1 MYPSKNRHK
10 QWSQLARLAQFD
22 AQLLAVIV
30 VLALIGLAGIYSAT
44 LHGANPSFFSRQ
56 LSWLVL
62 GGMLFFLVAAG
73 DYRWLTEKAH
83 LLYWL
88 TNIILFAV
96 LFFGKEIS
104 GSRSWVGIGGLG
116 GQPSEFAKITLILML
131 TRQLA
136 DFGDRKLDLKH
147 ILPLTLTALVPIVLV
162 LLQGDLG
169 TAITYLP
176 ILLGIVAVIGF
187 RLRCLFISIALTILS
202 APVIWFALKDYQQ
215 QRILSTL
222 DPSIDPQ
229 GIGYQA
235 SQSLI
240 AIGSSGLQGKG
251 LGQGLQSQLGFV
263 PEIHS
268 DLIYSLLTEEWGLIG
283 GTVILSLY
291 LMLILRILWVGERAT
306 DRAGIVLVSGVASL
320 LSFHVVINIGMAVG
334 LVPLIG
340 IPLPLLSYGGS
351 STITFL
357 IGLALITSVYRRR
370 FLYSQI

>member
-1 MYPSKNRHK
+1 
-10 QWSQLARLAQFD
+10 LTQFD
-22 AQLLAVIV
+22 SQLLALTTI
-30 VLALIGLAGIYSAT
+30 LALIGLAGIYSAT

-56 LSWLVL
+56 FAWLAIGAVAFPFFALS
-62 GGMLFFLVAAG
+62 

-83 LLYWL
+83 LLYWV
-88 TNIILFAV
+88 TNIILVAV
-96 LFFGKEIS
+96 LLFGKEIS
-104 GSRSWVGIGGLG
+104 GSRSWVGIGGFG
-116 GQPSEFAKITLILML
+116 GQPSEFAKIAVILAL

-136 DFGDRKLDLKH
+136 DFGDQKLDLRH
-147 ILPLTLTALVPIVLV
+147 IMPLALTTLVPFVLV
-162 LLQGDLG
+162 VLQGDLG

-176 ILLGIVAVIGF
+176 ILFGIIAVIGF
-187 RLRCLFISIALTILS
+187 RLRCLFVFTAIAILG
-202 APVIWFALKDYQQ
+202 APVAWFALKDYQQ
-215 QRILSTL
+215 QRILATL
-222 DPSIDPQ
+222 DTSMDPQ

-240 AIGSSGLQGKG
+240 AIGSSGLHGKG

-291 LMLILRILWVGERAT
+291 LMLVLRILWVGEKAP
-306 DRAGIVLVSGVASL
+306 DRVGMMLVSGVASL
-320 LSFHVVINIGMAVG
+320 LAFHVVINIGMALG

-357 IGLALITSVYRRR
+357 IALALVISVYRRR
-370 FLYSQI
+370 FLYPQI

>member
-1 MYPSKNRHK
+1 MQYSKDQHK
-10 QWSQLARLAQFD
+10 QWIKLTRLTQFDSQLLTLTA
-22 AQLLAVIV
+22 

-44 LHGANPSFFSRQ
+44 LHGANPSFFSKQ
-56 LSWLVL
+56 VAWLAIGAVAF
-62 GGMLFFLVAAG
+62 LFVALG
-73 DYRWLTEKAH
+73 DYRWLTEKAN
-83 LLYWL
+83 LLYWA
-88 TNIILFAV
+88 TNIVLFAV
-96 LFFGKEIS
+96 LLFGKEIS

-116 GQPSEFAKITLILML
+116 GQPSEFAKIAIILAL

-136 DFGDRKLDLKH
+136 DFGDQKLDLRH
-147 ILPLTLTALVPIVLV
+147 ITPLALTVLVPIVLV
-162 LLQGDLG
+162 VLQGDLG

-176 ILLGIVAVIGF
+176 VLFGIIAVIGF
-187 RLRCLFISIALTILS
+187 RLRLLLVSTTIAILG
-202 APVIWFALKDYQQ
+202 APVAWFALKDYQQ

-222 DPSIDPQ
+222 DPSMDPQ

-240 AIGSSGLQGKG
+240 AIGSSGLDGKG

-283 GTVILSLY
+283 GTMILSLY
-291 LMLILRILWVGERAT
+291 LMLVLRILWVGERAP
-306 DRAGIVLVSGVASL
+306 DRVGMVLVSGVASL
-320 LSFHVVINIGMAVG
+320 LAFHVVINIGMTLG

-357 IGLALITSVYRRR
+357 IALALVTSVYRRR
-370 FLYSQI
+370 FLYSHI

>member
-1 MYPSKNRHK
+1 MQYAKAQHK
-10 QWSQLARLAQFD
+10 HWIQLARLAQFD
-22 AQLLAVIV
+22 PQLLALTAI
-30 VLALIGLAGIYSAT
+30 LGMIGLAGIYSAT

-56 LSWLVL
+56 VAWLAI
-62 GGMLFFLVAAG
+62 GGVSFLLFALG

-83 LLYWL
+83 LLYWS

-96 LFFGKEIS
+96 LLFGKEIS
-104 GSRSWVGIGGLG
+104 GSRSWVGIGGFG
-116 GQPSEFAKITLILML
+116 GQPSEFAKITLILAL

-136 DFGDRKLDLKH
+136 DFGDQKLDLRH
-147 ILPLTLTALVPIVLV
+147 IMPLMLTTLVPIVLV
-162 LLQGDLG
+162 VLQGDLG

-176 ILLGIVAVIGF
+176 ILFGIIAVIGF
-187 RLRCLFISIALTILS
+187 RLRFLFVSLAVAILG
-202 APVIWFALKDYQQ
+202 APVIWLALKDYQQ
-215 QRILSTL
+215 QRILATL
-222 DPSIDPQ
+222 DPSMDPH

-240 AIGSSGLQGKG
+240 AIGSSGLNGKG

-268 DLIYSLLTEEWGLIG
+268 DLIYSLLTEEWGLMG
-283 GTVILSLY
+283 GTIILSLY
-291 LMLILRILWVGERAT
+291 LMLVLRILWVGERAT
-306 DRAGIVLVSGVASL
+306 DRVGIVLVSGVASL
-320 LSFHVVINIGMAVG
+320 LAFHVAINIGMALG

-357 IGLALITSVYRRR
+357 IALALITSVYRRR

>member
-1 MYPSKNRHK
+1 MQYAKARHK
-10 QWSQLARLAQFD
+10 HWIQLARLAQFD
-22 AQLLAVIV
+22 PQLLA
-30 VLALIGLAGIYSAT
+30 LTALLGMIGLAGIYSAT

-56 LSWLVL
+56 VAWLAI
-62 GGMLFFLVAAG
+62 GGVSFLLFALG

-83 LLYWL
+83 LLYWS

-96 LFFGKEIS
+96 LLFGKEIS
-104 GSRSWVGIGGLG
+104 GSRSWVGIGGFG
-116 GQPSEFAKITLILML
+116 GQPSEFAKITLILAL

-136 DFGDRKLDLKH
+136 DFGDQKLDLRH
-147 ILPLTLTALVPIVLV
+147 IMPLMLTTLVPIVLV
-162 LLQGDLG
+162 VLQGDLG

-176 ILLGIVAVIGF
+176 ILFGIIAVIGF
-187 RLRCLFISIALTILS
+187 RLRFLFVSLAVAILG
-202 APVIWFALKDYQQ
+202 APVIWLALKDYQQ
-215 QRILSTL
+215 QRILATL
-222 DPSIDPQ
+222 DPSMDPH

-240 AIGSSGLQGKG
+240 AIGSSGLNGKG

-268 DLIYSLLTEEWGLIG
+268 DLIYSLLTEEWGLMG
-283 GTVILSLY
+283 GTIILSLY
-291 LMLILRILWVGERAT
+291 LMLVLRILWVGERAT
-306 DRAGIVLVSGVASL
+306 DRVGIVLVSGVASL
-320 LSFHVVINIGMAVG
+320 LAFHVVINIGMALG

-357 IGLALITSVYRRR
+357 IALALITSVYRRR